1 MQYWDYHVHL
11 ENGPYTIEW
20 LKKFIEQGQ
29 RNNVGEI
36 GFSEHGYRFK
46 QAYHLI
52 HSDGYRGK
60 WVREY
65 SGQDIDE
72 YIELIEEAKN
82 EGFPVKLGIELD
94 YIPEKEEE
102 IREFV
107 KQYPFDYVIGS
118 VHWLGDWGIDLDQK
132 DWENKDVYDAYKRY
146 FDILKQAAKSRI
158 FSFLGHPD
166 VIKVFGYRPGVD
178 ITELYEN
185 AAKVIAENGQCVEVS
200 TAGLRK
206 PVGEMYPSQ
215 AFLEILKKY
224 DVPVI
229 LDSDA
234 HYPEHVGY
242 MFDKGI
248 DYIKKC
254 GYTSLCRFKKMSRH
268 TEVLE

>member
-1 MQYWDYHVHL
+1 MHYWDYHVHL

-20 LKKFIEQGQ
+20 LSEFVRHGQ
-29 RNNVGEI
+29 SRNVAEI

-52 HSDGYRGK
+52 CTDGYRGS
-60 WVREY
+60 WVEKH
-65 SGQDIDE
+65 GGEDIEE
-72 YIELIEEAKN
+72 YIGLIEKAKHR
-82 EGFPVKLGIELD
+82 GFSVKLGIELD

-102 IREFV
+102 IRQFV

-118 VHWLGDWGIDLDQK
+118 IHWLGDWGIDLDPR
-132 DWENKDVYDAYKRY
+132 DWEDKDVYDAYKRY
-146 FDILKQAAKSRI
+146 FEILKQAAKSRI

-166 VIKVFGYRPGVD
+166 VIKVFGYKPWED
-178 ITELYEN
+178 ITELYED

-215 AFLEILKKY
+215 VFLEILSKY
-224 DVPVI
+224 GVPVI
-229 LDSDA
+229 LNSDA

-254 GYTSLCRFKKMSRH
+254 GYTSLCKFEKLSRRI
-268 TEVLE
+268 EEM